1 MLHQSCIFMNYHL
14 SNIIKIPYNV
24 IAQLYAPTSQLKHL
38 VYKHFSIKYAINSIQ
53 NITNTFQKFEVQ
65 EYCFYVHA
73 LCIHLPLKK
82 NMEKKS
88 KNREKFKLFC
98 QYKTLIYDFLETAT
112 KAFLSYFCSVGLC

>member
-1 MLHQSCIFMNYHL
+1 MNYHL

-24 IAQLYAPTSQLKHL
+24 ITQLYAPTSQLKHL
-38 VYKHFSIKYAINSIQ
+38 LLVYKHFSIKHAINSIQ

-82 NMEKKS
+82 KMEKKS

>member
-1 MLHQSCIFMNYHL
+1 MNYHL

-24 IAQLYAPTSQLKHL
+24 IAQLYAPTSQLKHLLL

-82 NMEKKS
+82 KKWKRKAKTG
-88 KNREKFKLFC
+88 KN
-98 QYKTLIYDFLETAT
+98 
-112 KAFLSYFCSVGLC
+112 LSCSVNTKL